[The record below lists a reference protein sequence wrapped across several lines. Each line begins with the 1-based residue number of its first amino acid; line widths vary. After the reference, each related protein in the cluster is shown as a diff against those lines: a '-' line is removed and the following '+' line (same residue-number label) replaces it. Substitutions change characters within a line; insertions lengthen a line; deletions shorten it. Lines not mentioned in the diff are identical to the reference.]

1 MGVTRFLEIFLIG
14 VATPLTAAC
23 VIPLYPAFLAFLA
36 NQGGDGSN
44 RSIVSLG
51 ILVTAGVLVCMAL
64 IGLVFSTILETS
76 LTLVVEVI
84 SPIAFVILIIVSIVL
99 LLDLGLFSRMPT
111 IEPPQSQYPSVSAFG
126 YGFFFGAIVLPCN
139 PAFVALFFARVPI
152 LFDSQL
158 ESFLGFLAFGLGI
171 GAPLLAFSM
180 VSQPF
185 SQRVTRTLARHSG
198 PINRV
203 TGAIMLV
210 ISVYY
215 LVVVFG
221 VFGTTVSGLGIA

>member
-1 MGVTRFLEIFLIG
+1 MSAARFFELFLIG

-36 NQGGDGSN
+36 NQGDGERS
-44 RSIVSLG
+44 RSIVTLG
-51 ILVTAGVLVCMAL
+51 VLVTAGVLACMAL
-64 IGLVFSTILETS
+64 IGLLFTTILESS
-76 LTLVVEVI
+76 LTRVVESV
-84 SPIAFVILIIVSIVL
+84 SPVAFAILIVVSIVL
-99 LLDLGLFSRMPT
+99 LLDLEVFSRIPT
-111 IEPPQSQYPSVSAFG
+111 VDPPQSQYPSVSAFG

-158 ESFLGFLAFGLGI
+158 ESFIGFLAFGLGI
-171 GAPLLAFSM
+171 GAPLLAFSL

-185 SQRVTRTLARHSG
+185 ARRVTRTLATHSG
-198 PINRV
+198 PVNRV
-203 TGAIMLV
+203 TGAVMLV

-215 LVVVFG
+215 LVIVFN
-221 VFGTTVSGLGIA
+221 VLSVA

>member
-1 MGVTRFLEIFLIG
+1 MTAGRFLELFLIG

-36 NQGGDGSN
+36 NQGTGGAG

-51 ILVTAGVLVCMAL
+51 VLVTAGVLSCMAV
-64 IGLVFSTILETS
+64 IGLVFTTMLESS
-76 LTLVVEVI
+76 LTVVVEAV
-84 SPIAFVILIIVSIVL
+84 SPVAFAILIVVSVVL
-99 LLDLGLFSRMPT
+99 LLDLGVFTRMPT
-111 IEPPQSQYPSVSAFG
+111 IEPPQSRYPSVSAFG

-152 LFDSQL
+152 LFDSQV

-171 GAPLLAFSM
+171 GAPLLVFSL

-185 SQRVTRTLARHSG
+185 AGRVTRTLARHSG
-198 PINRV
+198 PVNRL

-221 VFGTTVSGLGIA
+221 VIDVPLW

>member
-1 MGVTRFLEIFLIG
+1 MTVGSLVELFLIG

-36 NQGGDGSN
+36 NQDESGEG
-44 RSIVSLG
+44 RSIVTLG
-51 ILVTAGVLVCMAL
+51 LLVTTGVIACMAL
-64 IGLVFSTILETS
+64 IGLVFTTLLESS
-76 LTLVVEVI
+76 LTLVVEAV
-84 SPIAFVILIIVSIVL
+84 SPVAFAILVVVSVAL
-99 LLDLGLFSRMPT
+99 LLDLGVFTRMPT
-111 IEPPQSQYPSVSAFG
+111 VEPPQSSHPSVSAFG

-171 GAPLLAFSM
+171 GAPLLAFSL

-185 SQRVTRTLARHSG
+185 ATTVTRTLARHSG
-198 PINRV
+198 PVNRV
-203 TGAIMLV
+203 TGAVMLV
-210 ISVYY
+210 VSVYY
-215 LVVVFG
+215 LVVVFS
-221 VFGTTVSGLGIA
+221 VISVPVL

>member
-1 MGVTRFLEIFLIG
+1 MTAGRFLELFLIG

-36 NQGGDGSN
+36 NQGEGESG
-44 RSIVSLG
+44 RSIATL
-51 ILVTAGVLVCMAL
+51 GVLVVTGVLACMAL
-64 IGLVFSTILETS
+64 IGLVFSTILQSS
-76 LTLVVEVI
+76 LTRVVEAV
-84 SPIAFVILIIVSIVL
+84 SPVAFAILIVVSVVL
-99 LLDLGLFSRMPT
+99 LLDLGIFTRIPT
-111 IEPPQSQYPSVSAFG
+111 LEPPQTSHPGTSAFG

-171 GAPLLAFSM
+171 GAPLLAFSL

-185 SQRVTRTLARHSG
+185 AARVTRALARHSG
-198 PINRV
+198 PVNRA

-215 LVVVFG
+215 LVVVFR
-221 VFGTTVSGLGIA
+221 VITVPSF

>member
-1 MGVTRFLEIFLIG
+1 MTAGSLVELFLIG

-36 NQGGDGSN
+36 NQGDGGER
-44 RSIVSLG
+44 RSIVTLG
-51 ILVTAGVLVCMAL
+51 LLVTTGVIACLAL
-64 IGLVFSTILETS
+64 IGLVFTTLLESS
-76 LTLVVEVI
+76 LTLVVEAV
-84 SPIAFVILIIVSIVL
+84 SPIAFAILVVVSVAL
-99 LLDLGLFSRMPT
+99 LLDLGVFTRMPT
-111 IEPPQSQYPSVSAFG
+111 VEPPQSSHPSIAAFG

-158 ESFLGFLAFGLGI
+158 ESFLGFLAFGIGI
-171 GAPLLAFSM
+171 GAPLLAFSL

-185 SQRVTRTLARHSG
+185 ATTVTRTLARHSG
-198 PINRV
+198 PVNRV
-203 TGAIMLV
+203 TGAVMLV
-210 ISVYY
+210 VSAYY

-221 VFGTTVSGLGIA
+221 VIDVPGL